1 MEVCN
6 LNKTKKYLDNVQKFL
21 DYTDNI
27 QDEELREKIRN
38 SFFASIRSIC
48 EITNFD
54 IQKIGNNGR

>member
-1 MEVCN
+1 M
-6 LNKTKKYLDNVQKFL
+6 NKTKKYLDNVQKFL